1 MFKPLLWLLPMLIVV
16 TILIFLKS
24 PRFKGT
30 MGERRVKRLIE
41 KRLNPEIYREFSNV
55 TVPIDGG
62 TTQID
67 HIYVCP
73 FGVLVIETKNMSGWI
88 FGGKNQAQWTQ
99 TIYRHKVRF
108 QNPLRQ
114 NYLHIKALEPI
125 LGLPTGCFKSIIVF
139 AGDCTFKTEMPDEVC
154 TTSDLIE
161 HIHSINTRIFSDA
174 QVNEICDRIRSVRL
188 EPTRQVHR
196 DHVEHL
202 KRKHRSSLSP
212 NNRWRRP

>member
-1 MFKPLLWLLPMLIVV
+1 MGLPSLFTAIFKSLLWLLPLLIVV
-16 TILIFLKS
+16 AILKS
-24 PRFKGT
+24 PGSKGAR
-30 MGERRVKRLIE
+30 GERRVKRLIE
-41 KRLNPEIYREFSNV
+41 RRLNSGIYREFSNV
-55 TVPIDGG
+55 TVRIDGG

-99 TIYRHKVRF
+99 TIYRKKVRF

-114 NYLHIKALEPI
+114 NYLHIKALERL

-139 AGDCTFKTEMPDEVC
+139 AGDCTFKTEMPDEVR
-154 TTSDLIE
+154 TTSNLIE
-161 HIHSINTRIFSDA
+161 YIHSIDTRIFSDT
-174 QVNEICDRIRSVRL
+174 QVDEICDKIRSVRL

-196 DHVEHL
+196 DHVENL
-202 KRKHRSSLSP
+202 KRRHRE
-212 NNRWRRP
+212 

>member
-1 MFKPLLWLLPMLIVV
+1 MGLRSHSIAVFGPLLWLLPLLLIVV
-16 TILIFLKS
+16 ATLILKN
-24 PRFKGT
+24 PGFKGAR
-30 MGERRVKRLIE
+30 GERRVKRLIE
-41 KRLNPEIYREFSNV
+41 RRLNPAIYREFSNV
-55 TVPIDGG
+55 TVQIGGG

-99 TIYRHKVRF
+99 TIYRNKVRF

-114 NYLHIKALEPI
+114 NYLHIKALEPL

-139 AGDCTFKTEMPDEVC
+139 AGDCTFKTEMPDEVRK
-154 TTSDLIE
+154 TSDLIE
-161 HIHSINTRIFSDA
+161 YIHSINTRIFSDA

-196 DHVEHL
+196 DHVENL
-202 KRKHRSSLSP
+202 KRRHRE
-212 NNRWRRP
+212 

>member
-1 MFKPLLWLLPMLIVV
+1 MNLTSLVMAMFKPLLWLLPLLIVV
-16 TILIFLKS
+16 AIPIILRSPGLKGA
-24 PRFKGT
+24 R
-30 MGERRVKRLIE
+30 GERRVKRLIE
-41 KRLNPEIYREFSNV
+41 RRLNPAIYREFSNV
-55 TVPIDGG
+55 TVQIDGG

-73 FGVLVIETKNMSGWI
+73 FGVLVIETKNISGWI

-99 TIYRHKVRF
+99 TIYRNKARF

-114 NYLHIKALEPI
+114 NYLHIKALESL

-139 AGDCTFKTEMPDEVC
+139 AGDCTFKTEMPDEVR

-161 HIHSINTRIFSDA
+161 YIHSIDTRIFSDA

-196 DHVEHL
+196 DHVADL
-202 KRKHRSSLSP
+202 KRRHRE
-212 NNRWRRP
+212 

>member
-1 MFKPLLWLLPMLIVV
+1 MGLRSLYIATFKPLLWLLPLLLIVV
-16 TILIFLKS
+16 AILILKS
-24 PRFKGT
+24 PGFKGAR
-30 MGERRVKRLIE
+30 GERRVKRLIE
-41 KRLNPEIYREFSNV
+41 GRLNPAIYREFSNV
-55 TVPIDGG
+55 TVQINGG

-99 TIYRHKVRF
+99 TIYRNRVRF

-114 NYLHIKALEPI
+114 NYLHIKALEPL

-139 AGDCTFKTEMPDEVC
+139 AGDCTFKTEMPDEVR
-154 TTSDLIE
+154 TTSDLVE
-161 HIHSINTRIFSDA
+161 YIHSIDTRIFSDA

-188 EPTRQVHR
+188 EPTRKVHR
-196 DHVEHL
+196 DHVANL
-202 KRKHRSSLSP
+202 KRRHRE
-212 NNRWRRP
+212 

>member
-1 MFKPLLWLLPMLIVV
+1 MALASLSMPMFKPLLWLLPLLIVV
-16 TILIFLKS
+16 AIRILKS
-24 PRFKGT
+24 PGFKGAR
-30 MGERRVKRLIE
+30 GERRVKRLIE
-41 KRLNPEIYREFSNV
+41 RRLDPAIYREFSNV
-55 TVPIDGG
+55 TVQTEGR

-88 FGGKNQAQWTQ
+88 FGGKNQAHWTQ
-99 TIYRHKVRF
+99 TIYRNKARF

-114 NYLHIKALEPI
+114 NYLHIKALEPL

-139 AGDCTFKTEMPDEVC
+139 AGNCTFKTQMPAEVR
-154 TTSDLIE
+154 TTSNLIE
-161 HIHSINTRIFSDA
+161 YIHSMDTRIFSDA

-196 DHVEHL
+196 DHVENL
-202 KRKHRSSLSP
+202 KR
-212 NNRWRRP
+212 RRHE

>member
-1 MFKPLLWLLPMLIVV
+1 MFKPLVWLLPLLIVV
-16 TILIFLKS
+16 ANLILKS
-24 PRFKGT
+24 PGFKGAR
-30 MGERRVKRLIE
+30 GERRVKRLIE
-41 KRLNPEIYREFSNV
+41 RRLNPAIYREFSNV
-55 TVPIDGG
+55 TVQIDGG

-88 FGGKNQAQWTQ
+88 FGGRNQAQWTQ
-99 TIYRHKVRF
+99 IIYRNKVRF

-114 NYLHIKALEPI
+114 NYLHIKALEPL

-139 AGDCTFKTEMPDEVC
+139 AGDCTFKTEMPDEVR

-161 HIHSINTRIFSDA
+161 YIHSIDTRIFSDA

-196 DHVEHL
+196 DHVENL
-202 KRKHRSSLSP
+202 KRRHR
-212 NNRWRRP
+212 